1 MIPIR
6 AYGLPSWSS
15 AWPSARAIKWVPLR
29 RAAKT
34 NSEEQPKIL
43 QFIRRGML
51 LRNTVTLLFSAAH
64 LRRILA
70 NTPSITMRYGLTC
83 FACEGRAIYA
93 YDRALRRHCRV
104 SDPWRTTASL
114 SANLSFRK
122 RHKPQP
128 RRHVKGPRCDREPPR
143 PGTFIPVVLLCV
155 APGLH

>member
-70 NTPSITMRYGLTC
+70 NTPSITMRYGVT
-83 FACEGRAIYA
+83 FR
-93 YDRALRRHCRV
+93 LRRTRHLRVRSSASETLSRIRSLADYTIITREFEFSKATGGNRTCRWF
-104 SDPWRTTASL
+104 SEPRDQQNGSSPSRSL
-114 SANLSFRK
+114 
-122 RHKPQP
+122 
-128 RRHVKGPRCDREPPR
+128 R
-143 PGTFIPVVLLCV
+143 PARSPCRS
-155 APGLH
+155 